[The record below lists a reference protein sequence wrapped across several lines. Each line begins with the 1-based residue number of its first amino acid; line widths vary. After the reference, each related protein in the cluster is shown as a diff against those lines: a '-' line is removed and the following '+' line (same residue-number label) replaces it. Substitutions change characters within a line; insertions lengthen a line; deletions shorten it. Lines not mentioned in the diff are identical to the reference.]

1 MEKTSKQI
9 VVLDGHTLNPG
20 DLSWEGLERLG
31 ELRVHERTS
40 AEALRQRAAGAEIL
54 LTNKT
59 VLSAEDIDFLDNL
72 EYIGVL
78 ATGCNVVDLE
88 AASRRDIPVCNAAG
102 YSTPSVVQMVF
113 AYLLHFSNRVADHSH
128 GVHAG
133 KWEASA
139 DFCYWESEQ
148 VELAAGTLGI
158 IGLGEIGG
166 QVARTARAF
175 GMRVLATTRNPD
187 RPEPEGVRWVDA
199 DTLFEESDYLS
210 LHCPL
215 TPQTR
220 GVINRKTIARMK
232 RTAILIN
239 TGRGGLVEEQDLAD
253 ALNQGRLAGA
263 AVDVLQQEPPAAGSP
278 LIGARNCLLTPH
290 IAWATRASR
299 KRLMRITEENLTA
312 FLEGTPRN
320 RVN

>member
-1 MEKTSKQI
+1 MEKASKQI

-20 DLSWEGLERLG
+20 DLSWDGLECLG
-31 ELRVHERTS
+31 DLRVHERTS
-40 AEALRQRAAGAEIL
+40 PEDLRQRAAGAEIL

-59 VLSAEDIDFLDNL
+59 VLSAEDIDYLEKL

-88 AASRRDIPVCNAAG
+88 AAARRGIPVCNAAG
-102 YSTPSVVQMVF
+102 YSTSSVVQMVF
-113 AYLLHFSNRVADHSH
+113 AYMLHFSNQVADHS
-128 GVHAG
+128 AG
-133 KWEASA
+133 R
-139 DFCYWESEQ
+139 
-148 VELAAGTLGI
+148 TLGI

-187 RPEPEGVRWVDA
+187 RPEPEGVRWVDS
-199 DTLFEESDYLS
+199 DTLFAESDYLS

-215 TPQTR
+215 TPQTE
-220 GVINRKTIARMK
+220 GVINRDSIARMK

-239 TGRGGLVEEQDLAD
+239 TGRGGLVKEQDLAD

-263 AVDVLQQEPPAAGSP
+263 AVDVLQQEPPTGGSP
-278 LIGARNCLLTPH
+278 LIGARNCLITPH

-299 KRLMRITEENLTA
+299 KRLMRITEENLKA
-312 FLEGTPRN
+312 FLNGSPQN